1 MRSSGGKVPELI
13 LDRAPSA
20 VISLDERGLVT
31 YWNRSAEKTFRIP
44 REKAIGRE
52 LAELI
57 IPERYRAAHRAG
69 IERFL
74 AEGTGPLLERPTE
87 LTALR
92 ADGTEFPVKLTVSAI
107 RRGSDWTFTAFAG

>member
-1 MRSSGGKVPELI
+1 MPELI

-31 YWNRSAEKTFRIP
+31 YWNRSAEKAFGIS
-44 REKAIGRE
+44 KKQAIGRE

-57 IPERYRAAHRAG
+57 IPERHRAAHRSG

-74 AEGTGPLLERPTE
+74 ADGTGPLLERPTE

-92 ADGTEFPVKLTVSAI
+92 ADGCGSRWRSTKTI
-107 RRGSDWTFTAFAG
+107 DGRGRG